1 MVPYEDEDGNLKRF
15 VKFPMPYDYGIF
27 GNIAEATFEY
37 FDKRTSAEAFKYLTE
52 SFYLVMPF
60 NSHTLI
66 PIPTTL
72 EFFIESLI
80 NRDIFTGAKIKEEYL
95 NSKSSDLHITPRTR
109 DISILLSNYLAFLQS
124 FGKDPD
130 KVQDRKFGFVKTDP
144 ITIDFILS
152 NFMVGIYRY
161 PLEALDAMV
170 RNVDKYGERETL
182 KKDEIDILRAPW
194 NLLLKRNIQELPADS
209 TTHTEIFFQLI
220 SRAEKVLSKN
230 PERIDIT
237 DGYKVFDQLI
247 EGIFSEKIQY
257 GGKEIELYKA
267 LSPQLNVA
275 KKLID
280 KARDK
285 MELIKM
291 DKSMSADR
299 KREELDKVQ
308 QQINDVTYELI
319 TTIANSNLKEIL
331 EDVKGRS
338 IFAPNPNIKN

>member
-1 MVPYEDEDGNLKRF
+1 
-15 VKFPMPYDYGIF
+15 
-27 GNIAEATFEY
+27 
-37 FDKRTSAEAFKYLTE
+37 
-52 SFYLVMPF
+52 
-60 NSHTLI
+60 
-66 PIPTTL
+66 
-72 EFFIESLI
+72 
-80 NRDIFTGAKIKEEYL
+80 
-95 NSKSSDLHITPRTR
+95 
-109 DISILLSNYLAFLQS
+109 
-124 FGKDPD
+124 
-130 KVQDRKFGFVKTDP
+130 
-144 ITIDFILS
+144 
-152 NFMVGIYRY
+152 MVGIYRY
-161 PLEALDAMV
+161 PLEALDAMA

-267 LSPQLNVA
+267 LSPQLSVA